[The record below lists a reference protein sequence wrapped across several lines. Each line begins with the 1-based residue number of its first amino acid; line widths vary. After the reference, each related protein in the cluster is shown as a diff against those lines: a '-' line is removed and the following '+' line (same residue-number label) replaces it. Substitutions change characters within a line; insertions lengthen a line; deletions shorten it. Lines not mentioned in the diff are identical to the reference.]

1 MTKSGYTHI
10 LIPKSFHSQIKVEA
24 EKNEISIWRYIDN
37 LIHSDSLAVGRKTL
51 WGLVPSQNKKSVLIS
66 KFQYLTTSTSLGQDS
81 DNRKDY

>member
-1 MTKSGYTHI
+1 MTKPGYTHV
-10 LIPKSFHSQIKVEA
+10 LIPKSLHSQIKVEA

-51 WGLVPSQNKKSVLIS
+51 WALVPSQNKKSVLIS